1 MTREEAI
8 KFLKLMRKAV
18 SNFEE
23 YGHDKASMVIECD
36 KAEAID
42 MAIEALQADAEAV
55 KDCRTC
61 VYGRYND
68 HIDKWVCYHSCKCN
82 DFDLW
87 ESAEPNYETDTEV
100 RLWVTNRKKEK
111 VILWDAFDEVEYYPI
126 AKIQIDDI
134 DKAKTSSQLLDDLA
148 VDMVKAMGKRIVEV
162 VRCKDCIHWKADNEV
177 FELGFCCVF
186 PQKWVAETFYCAD
199 GERREE

>member
-42 MAIEALQADAEAV
+42 MAIEALKADAEAV

-100 RLWVTNRKKEK
+100 RLAVTNRKKEK
-111 VILWDAFDEVEYYPI
+111 IILWDAYGEVEYYP
-126 AKIQIDDI
+126 AEQTEYKLPGHDDVM
-134 DKAKTSSQLLDDLA
+134 DALDNMKLEFTIHGTER
-148 VDMVKAMGKRIVEV
+148 VKRMVGDDHE
-162 VRCKDCIHWKADNEV
+162 
-177 FELGFCCVF
+177 
-186 PQKWVAETFYCAD
+186 
-199 GERREE
+199 